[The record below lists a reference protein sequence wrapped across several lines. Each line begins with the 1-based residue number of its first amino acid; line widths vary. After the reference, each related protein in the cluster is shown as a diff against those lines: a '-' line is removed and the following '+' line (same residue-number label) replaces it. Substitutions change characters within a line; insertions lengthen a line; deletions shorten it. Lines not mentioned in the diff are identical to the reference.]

1 MASDKR
7 IRLFWVSSMLIIGIV
22 LLFFVLRPFLAEIFL
37 AIVLAVIAFPLYKK
51 IRGWIPS
58 DGWASFVSTII
69 ILLLIIA
76 PISFIGTLLVK
87 EAVSFTTSFST
98 TEQSIVEIISK
109 TDNFIAE
116 KVSVYSPGTISV
128 DSTARYVNG
137 AVKWLANNLQGIF
150 SNIFEWLV
158 STVIMLLA
166 LYYLFKDGSK
176 FYEGVLYVSPLDDE
190 VDKKIGHEI
199 ASIMRAVMTGRIVVG
214 IAQGLAAYLGFLFF
228 GIDQAIL
235 LAALVTIIAVMP
247 LIGPLV
253 VIIPVALY
261 QLAIGAVLPAVGL
274 ILWGIFVVGL
284 VDNVIGPL
292 MIHSKTNLHPFVVLI
307 AILGGFQIFGLV
319 GFVAGPVLVGIVY
332 ALSRTLPLVYA
343 EQTKKTRTR
352 RKKKTA

>member
-1 MASDKR
+1 
-7 IRLFWVSSMLIIGIV
+7 MLIIGIV
-22 LLFFVLRPFLAEIFL
+22 LLFFVFRPFLAEIFL
-37 AIVLAVIAFPLYKK
+37 AIVLVVIAFPLYKK
-51 IRGWIPS
+51 VRGVLPS
-58 DGWASFVSTII
+58 DSWASFVSTII

-87 EAVSFTTSFST
+87 EAVSFTASFDS
-98 TEQSIVEIISK
+98 TEQSITNVVTK
-109 TDNFIAE
+109 TDNFLATKI
-116 KVSVYSPGTISV
+116 STYSPGTISV
-128 DSTARYVNG
+128 DSTARYIEG

-158 STVIMLLA
+158 SIVIMLLA

-190 VDKKIGHEI
+190 VDKKIGHEV
-199 ASIMRAVMTGRIVVG
+199 ASIMRAVITGRIVVG
-214 IAQGLAAYLGFLFF
+214 LVQGLAAYLGFLFF
-228 GIDQAIL
+228 GIDQAL
-235 LAALVTIIAVMP
+235 LLSALVTIIAVMP

-253 VIIPVALY
+253 VIVPVALY
-261 QLAIGAVLPAVGL
+261 QLAIGAFLPGVGL
-274 ILWGIFVVGL
+274 VLWGVFVVGL

-292 MIHSKTNLHPFVVLI
+292 MIHNKTNLHPFVVLI